1 MALKRRS
8 TIGIPTDGFSGIF
21 SAVFWIAVLAAG
33 GEGVFWASGAIKSRA
48 DSEVDKNAPKAM
60 DAHRRE
66 MKTNNQGSGV
76 KNSAPVFPVTQ
87 IRPDLDRAAAEVN
100 LTVLNKEAAR
110 LRGDTGTQMELARSL
125 TGA

>member
-21 SAVFWIAVLAAG
+21 SAVFWIAVLAAFG
-33 GEGVFWASGAIKSRA
+33 YGVFWAIGAIKSRA
-48 DSEVDKNAPKAM
+48 DTEVDRNAPKAM

-66 MKTNNQGSGV
+66 MKAGNPNTGA
-76 KNSAPVFPVTQ
+76 KNGAPVFPVTQ

-100 LTVLNKEAAR
+100 LLILNK
-110 LRGDTGTQMELARSL
+110 
-125 TGA
+125 